1 MRTQRVKSAL
11 DLYSGKVPLLKTL
24 LTLKLSSFSATS
36 AFRVTWSEQH
46 HLGQDTIIIII
57 IIIMIIIMIINNNN
71 IFYCANLQRHVT
83 EIH

>member
-1 MRTQRVKSAL
+1 MRRQRVKSAL

-24 LTLKLSSFSATS
+24 LTLKLSSFRATS

-57 IIIMIIIMIINNNN
+57 IMIIIMIMNNNNN